1 MASQGRPIGG
11 NSSKKLRSSIGN
23 GEKVVAPIK
32 IRISA
37 RKKKRNDDDDDD
49 TNQDSDQEFEH
60 LLKEHE
66 KQLDEEEREKEE
78 RRAARSKK
86 KGGKKKKKGEDG
98 YEKLF
103 VSEDR
108 RSPLKTGSDDQLENR
123 P

>member
-1 MASQGRPIGG
+1 M
-11 NSSKKLRSSIGN
+11 
-23 GEKVVAPIK
+23 
-32 IRISA
+32 
-37 RKKKRNDDDDDD
+37 
-49 TNQDSDQEFEH
+49 
-60 LLKEHE
+60 LKEHE

-108 RSPLKTGSDDQLENR
+108 RSPLKTGSDDQVETR